1 VQLLRV
7 GMKIE
12 VKHANQGD
20 AHFVLKVSD
29 FIPKAYTCCIFLM
42 LSMIVM
48 KVAKLYVLYE
58 HLIIF
63 IYVLLH

>member
-1 VQLLRV
+1 MQLLRV
-7 GMKIE
+7 GTKIE
-12 VKHANQGD
+12 VEHTNRGD
-20 AHFVLKVSD
+20 AHFVLKMSG
-29 FIPKAYTCCIFLM
+29 FIPKTYTYCIFSM

-63 IYVLLH
+63 IHILLH